1 MEKEKVRGKS
11 KNMKEEK
18 LRSNKAITLIALVI
32 TIIVL
37 LILAGVTIATL
48 TGENGIL
55 TRASDAK
62 EETEKASVIEQAQ
75 TDLLAKQAENLSG
88 DVTASDL
95 KEVLDK
101 YFNDVP
107 EADDITADII
117 LTTKDEYGGNY
128 QIAVS
133 DIYNDEIKGAVSI
146 PEGLEIGSTVSYN
159 PSGTYLWESEYCS
172 SPENTSY
179 EKTLNSGEGQEFNIN
194 TWKVFDI
201 NEETGEITLVPDH
214 STADLEGGGGGVYLR
229 GAQGYNNA
237 VKLLNDACSNL
248 YGDSSKGITARSI
261 KIEDIEGKMTNIAL
275 TEAHS
280 FSDAQA
286 PYGQQIA
293 NGYTQS
299 NSYYPSIYAKE
310 ALRSLDGENRISSGL
325 GMSEQTSLI
334 ESTDDGATNGCLQGT
349 SLRPTQ
355 TFWYGDSS
363 FMRTAFETAD
373 NGMNYYDLLM
383 PDGENT
389 FYWVAS
395 RCVDTYNSDFCRFFV
410 SEVNGGEMGS
420 FNSNDNNSSKMGALF
435 PVVSLSSEL
444 IGGDSSSGFV
454 VQ

>member
-1 MEKEKVRGKS
+1 M
-11 KNMKEEK
+11 MKEILK
-18 LRSNKAITLIALVI
+18 KRKGITLIALVI

-107 EADDITADII
+107 EADDITTDTI

-133 DIYNDEIKGAVSI
+133 DIYNGEIKGVVSI

-159 PSGTYLWESEYCS
+159 PSGTYLWDSEYCS

-179 EKTLNSGEGQEFNIN
+179 EKTLNSATGQPFNID

-201 NEETGEITLVPDH
+201 NEETGEVTLVPDH
-214 STADLEGGGGGVYLR
+214 STDDGNDGASATSGTVYLR
-229 GAQGYNNA
+229 GAQGYNNG
-237 VKLLNDACSNL
+237 VKLLNDACSAL

-261 KIEDIEGKMTNIAL
+261 NIEDIEGKMTDTAL

-280 FSDAQA
+280 YSNAAQ
-286 PYGQQIA
+286 YGQQVSNA
-293 NGYTQS
+293 YTKGY
-299 NSYYPSIYAKE
+299 SYYPSIYAKE
-310 ALRSLDGENRISSGL
+310 ALRSLDGGNSISTGL

-334 ESTDDGATNGCLQGT
+334 KPNDDSATNGYLQGT

-355 TFWYGDSS
+355 TYWYKK
-363 FMRTAFETAD
+363 TAFETTD
-373 NGMNYYDLLM
+373 NGVNYYNLLM
-383 PDGENT
+383 PDGSGT
-389 FYWVAS
+389 YYWVAS
-395 RCVDTYNSDFCRFFV
+395 RCVDA
-410 SEVNGGEMGS
+410 
-420 FNSNDNNSSKMGALF
+420 NSSDCYFSVRFVHSGFVNAYYVFGSDGSSYYSYYGLF
-435 PVVSLSSEL
+435 PVVSLSSEV
-444 IGGDSSSGFV
+444 IGGDSDSGFV